1 MMHTDVKP
9 LPGKPVM
16 PSSDN
21 KQVQATITYCRK
33 DLVPPLPP
41 VVFGRGPAN
50 PPIQTPKQDYPV
62 LITDVTGHD
71 DEFNLQTQGI
81 EFVRHESKLGDDEF
95 DDENIV
101 KQTYYQEILD
111 LTKRVLDQ
119 NPKFPK
125 NPSLHILQHLRRNSP
140 DKFPT
145 GPVHG
150 CHVDQHPAAVEGFA
164 RRWLGEDKADELIR
178 SHKRW
183 QIINVWRPIRPVQR
197 DPFAVADARSVP
209 DDDIL
214 KVRLVYPDHEIDI
227 LEVKAPLEPGAHRWY
242 FKDGMGPAEVVFF
255 TQFDSTTRADVPKRV
270 PHTAFKDP
278 RVDEGSAEARMS
290 IEVRVAVFYDED

>member
-1 MMHTDVKP
+1 M
-9 LPGKPVM
+9 
-16 PSSDN
+16 
-21 KQVQATITYCRK
+21 
-33 DLVPPLPP
+33 
-41 VVFGRGPAN
+41 
-50 PPIQTPKQDYPV
+50 
-62 LITDVTGHD
+62 
-71 DEFNLQTQGI
+71 
-81 EFVRHESKLGDDEF
+81 
-95 DDENIV
+95 
-101 KQTYYQEILD
+101 
-111 LTKRVLDQ
+111 
-119 NPKFPK
+119 
-125 NPSLHILQHLRRNSP
+125 
-140 DKFPT
+140 
-145 GPVHG
+145 
-150 CHVDQHPAAVEGFA
+150 DQHPAAVEGFA
-164 RRWLGEDKADELIR
+164 RRWLGEDKANELIR

-242 FKDGMGPAEVVFF
+242 FKGGMGPGEVVFF
-255 TQFDSTTRADVPKRV
+255 TQFESTARTDVPKRV

>member
-1 MMHTDVKP
+1 MSPTY
-9 LPGKPVM
+9 
-16 PSSDN
+16 SN
-21 KQVQATITYCRK
+21 QVEAHITYCRN

-62 LITDVTGHD
+62 LITDVTGHE

-81 EFVRHESKLGDDEF
+81 EFVHHESKLADEQF
-95 DDENIV
+95 DDEKLV
-101 KQTYYQEILD
+101 TETYYQEILD
-111 LTKRVLDQ
+111 LTKKVLEN

-125 NPSLHILQHLRRNSP
+125 ISSLHILQHLRRNSP

-150 CHVDQHPAAVEGFA
+150 VHVDQHPGAVTGFA
-164 RRWLGEDKADELIR
+164 RRWLGDTKADDLLR

-183 QIINVWRPIRPVQR
+183 QIINAWRAIRPVQR
-197 DPFAVADARSVP
+197 DPFAVVDARSVP

-227 LEVKAPLEPGAHRWY
+227 LEVKAPLPDAGVGGHKWY
-242 FKDGMGPAEVVFF
+242 FKDAMGPGDVVFF
-255 TQFDSTTRADVPKRV
+255 TQFDSTRSGDVPTRV
-270 PHTAFKDP
+270 PHTAFRDP
-278 RVDEGSAEARMS
+278 RVDEGTAEARRS